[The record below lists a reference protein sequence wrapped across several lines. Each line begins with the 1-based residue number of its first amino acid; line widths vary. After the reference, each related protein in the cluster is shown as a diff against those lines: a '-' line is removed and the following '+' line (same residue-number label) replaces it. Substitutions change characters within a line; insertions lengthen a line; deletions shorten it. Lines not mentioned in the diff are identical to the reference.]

1 MSSSETM
8 AKDSVESL
16 AKVALSSSPIY
27 PLRELTVSR
36 VGEQLLLSG
45 RVATY
50 YHKQLAQ
57 EAVRVVAKGM
67 QVVNT
72 IDVD

>member
-1 MSSSETM
+1 MSSSETV
-8 AKDSVESL
+8 ARDSIESL
-16 AKVALSSSPIY
+16 AKVALSNSPIY
-27 PLRELTVSR
+27 PLRELTVSQ
-36 VGEQLLLSG
+36 VGGQLLLSG

-67 QVVNT
+67 QVINS